1 MKQQNHRH
9 NLQESL
15 QQAVQPGEAPGCS
28 HQPSAPPEPDQF
40 LQESLELEQS
50 RRRTLERQLADIS
63 HVSPRSPRVTDP
75 RMQALDQQVGG

>member
-1 MKQQNHRH
+1 MKSNTTGTTCRSHSSRRH
-9 NLQESL
+9 NLEQHL
-15 QQAVQPGEAPGCS
+15 GAVIS
-28 HQPSAPPEPDQF
+28 HPHHLSQTSS